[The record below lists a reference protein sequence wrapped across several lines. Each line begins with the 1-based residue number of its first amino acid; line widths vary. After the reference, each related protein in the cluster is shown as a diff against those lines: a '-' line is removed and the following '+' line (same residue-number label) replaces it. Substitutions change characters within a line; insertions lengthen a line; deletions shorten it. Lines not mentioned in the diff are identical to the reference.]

1 MRLLV
6 TGCRGFIGG
15 SFGRYA
21 AAQGHEILGIG
32 RTAQPPEDWPGKYA
46 PADVAHADLAVL
58 IREYQPDVLFHGAG
72 SASVGA
78 SFSAPPEDLRAT
90 VQTFSNV
97 LDSVRRSGVAPLV
110 IFPSSAAV
118 YGNPASLP
126 VSEEAAVQPLSP
138 YGFHKAMCELLAQQ
152 YAACFGLRVLICRLF
167 SVYGPAQ
174 KRLLVHQLFAQ
185 LESGAPE
192 LRLEGTGEETRDYL
206 YINDLSAAVLA
217 LADAELPQR
226 QAAAC
231 TIVNVASGETTR
243 IGQLAETLAR
253 LHGSGK
259 RVVAAGR
266 PRLGDPRHWQAG
278 IERLRERVALPPP
291 CSLEAGLREC
301 LSAWQKPS
309 A

>member
-1 MRLLV
+1 MRLLI

-21 AAQGHEILGIG
+21 FAEGHEVMGLG
-32 RTAQPPEDWPGKYA
+32 RTAQAPEGWPGAYA
-46 PADVAHADLAVL
+46 PADVAHADLSAV
-58 IREYQPDVLFHGAG
+58 IRDFQPDALFHGAG
-72 SASVGA
+72 SASVRA

-97 LDSVRRSGVAPLV
+97 LDSVRRAGVAPLV

-118 YGNPASLP
+118 YGNPATLP
-126 VSEEAAVQPLSP
+126 VSEDAPVQPLSP

-152 YAACFGLRVLICRLF
+152 YAACFGLRVLVCRLF

-185 LESGAPE
+185 LQGCSPE

-206 YINDLSAAVLA
+206 YIDDLCAAVLA
-217 LADAELPQR
+217 LAEAELPYR
-226 QAAAC
+226 AAPAC
-231 TIVNVASGETTR
+231 TIVNVASGVTTR
-243 IGQLAETLAR
+243 VADLAKTLVD

-259 RVVAAGR
+259 RVAAAGK
-266 PRLGDPRHWQAG
+266 PRLGDPQHWEAS
-278 IERLRERVALPPP
+278 ICRLRELVTLPEP
-291 CSLEAGLREC
+291 CSLETGLREC
-301 LSAWQKPS
+301 VAAWKGL

>member
-1 MRLLV
+1 MRLLI

-21 AAQGHEILGIG
+21 QAQGHQVFGLG
-32 RTAQPPEDWPGKYA
+32 RTSQPPAEWPGLYA
-46 PADVAHADLAVL
+46 AADVAHADLSGV
-58 IREYQPDVLFHGAG
+58 ISEFQPDALFHGAG

-97 LDSVRRSGVAPLV
+97 LDAVRRAGAAPLV

-118 YGNPASLP
+118 YGNPATLP
-126 VSEEAAVQPLSP
+126 VREDAPVQPLSP
-138 YGFHKAMCELLAQQ
+138 YGFHKAMCEMLAQQ
-152 YAACFGLRVLICRLF
+152 YATCFGLRVLVCRLF

-185 LESGAPE
+185 LESESPE

-206 YINDLSAAVLA
+206 YIDDLSAAVLA
-217 LADAELPQR
+217 LAEAEQPQR
-226 QAAAC
+226 QSAGC
-231 TIVNVASGETTR
+231 SIVNVASGNSTR
-243 IGQLAETLAR
+243 VGALAETLTR
-253 LHGSGK
+253 LSGSGK
-259 RVVAAGR
+259 RVVAAGQ
-266 PRLGDPRHWQAG
+266 PRLGDPPHWEAC
-278 IERLRERVALPPP
+278 IRRLRERVTLPAPR
-291 CSLEAGLREC
+291 SLEAGLREC
-301 LSAWQKPS
+301 LAAWQKAS